1 MLLLFHSSSRKHT
14 ARILVLRATI
24 LVRIFAMFDPTL
36 IFRLLF
42 TVLAPLKLII
52 HTLLSQLPYP
62 QDIGQLFECQSET
75 CSQT

>member
-1 MLLLFHSSSRKHT
+1 MLLLLHSSSRKHT

-24 LVRIFAMFDPTL
+24 LVRMFAMSDLTL

-52 HTLLSQLPYP
+52 HTLLSQLPCP
-62 QDIGQLFECQSET
+62 QDTGQLIECQLGT
-75 CSQT
+75 CS